1 MATKLVKLVK
11 TDEEDKKK
19 YIATFSIG
27 DKIKKVKF
35 GAKGYEDYTIH
46 KDKDRRELYR
56 NRHKG
61 DNLSDPTSPGAL
73 SYYILWGDSTS
84 IRTNKEEYKRRFN
97 LS

>member
-35 GAKGYEDYTIH
+35 GAKGYPQ
-46 KDKDRRELYR
+46 R
-56 NRHKG
+56 
-61 DNLSDPTSPGAL
+61 
-73 SYYILWGDSTS
+73 
-84 IRTNKEEYKRRFN
+84 
-97 LS
+97 